1 MAEPLAGSAKG
12 VPILKHQVIPFAR
25 QINPGI
31 DRNDPQAAVTAIEL
45 RFPGTFSHKAWR
57 VIRYMEGAM
66 FLYAYK
72 GKFIVTDESLELTAY
87 GDGSYEKPF
96 GAPRWAGSSLDEL
109 EGWLEQIADEYD
121 KLAEVPGWEIEQ
133 PAERI
138 ISKAPWHEPS
148 PNILVKL
155 VRSNQFVGVKT
166 YCRKHGS
173 HGRFLINE
181 AILRWLLEAEIGAV
195 KFDSDCGDYVK
206 IMRRKDSLQFSF
218 AWLNTY
224 GDDSVKGFRQDI
236 TIPLLTVQ
244 LVLDDGEAQK
254 YLYIPPEPCA
264 KIITCHA
271 ARTIREIVK
280 DKQKRRALSK
290 GLRDCFR
297 WANETVTLYP
307 DGKDSFFFTTKS
319 GCPKNGGLILHEG
332 VRHGCPCLYYCV
344 HT

>member
-1 MAEPLAGSAKG
+1 M
-12 VPILKHQVIPFAR
+12 KHRVIPFAK

-72 GKFIVTDESLELTAY
+72 GKFIATDESLELTAC

-96 GAPRWAGSSLDEL
+96 GAPHWTGSSLDEL

-121 KLAEVPGWEIEQ
+121 KMAKVPGWEIEQ

-138 ISKAPWHEPS
+138 VSKAPWHEPS

-181 AILRWLLEAEIGAV
+181 AREAEV
-195 KFDSDCGDYVK
+195 
-206 IMRRKDSLQFSF
+206 
-218 AWLNTY
+218 
-224 GDDSVKGFRQDI
+224 
-236 TIPLLTVQ
+236 
-244 LVLDDGEAQK
+244 
-254 YLYIPPEPCA
+254 
-264 KIITCHA
+264 II
-271 ARTIREIVK
+271 
-280 DKQKRRALSK
+280 
-290 GLRDCFR
+290 
-297 WANETVTLYP
+297 
-307 DGKDSFFFTTKS
+307 
-319 GCPKNGGLILHEG
+319 
-332 VRHGCPCLYYCV
+332 
-344 HT
+344 

>member
-72 GKFIVTDESLELTAY
+72 GKFIATDESLELTAY
-87 GDGSYEKPF
+87 GDGSEEKPF
-96 GAPRWAGSSLDEL
+96 GAPRWTGQSLENL
-109 EGWLEQIADEYD
+109 ERWLEQIADEYD
-121 KLAEVPGWEIEQ
+121 KLAEVPGWETEQ

-138 ISKAPWHEPS
+138 LRKAPWHEPS

-173 HGRFLINE
+173 HGRFLIKE
-181 AILRWLLEAEIGAV
+181 VILRWLLEAEIGAV

-218 AWLNTY
+218 A
-224 GDDSVKGFRQDI
+224 
-236 TIPLLTVQ
+236 
-244 LVLDDGEAQK
+244 
-254 YLYIPPEPCA
+254 
-264 KIITCHA
+264 
-271 ARTIREIVK
+271 
-280 DKQKRRALSK
+280 
-290 GLRDCFR
+290 
-297 WANETVTLYP
+297 
-307 DGKDSFFFTTKS
+307 
-319 GCPKNGGLILHEG
+319 
-332 VRHGCPCLYYCV
+332 
-344 HT
+344 

>member
-1 MAEPLAGSAKG
+1 
-12 VPILKHQVIPFAR
+12 
-25 QINPGI
+25 
-31 DRNDPQAAVTAIEL
+31 
-45 RFPGTFSHKAWR
+45 
-57 VIRYMEGAM
+57 M

-72 GKFIVTDESLELTAY
+72 GKFIATDESLELTAC

-96 GAPRWAGSSLDEL
+96 GAPRWTGSSLDEL

-138 ISKAPWHEPS
+138 VNKAPWHEPS

-173 HGRFLINE
+173 HGRFLISE

-206 IMRRKDSLQFSF
+206 IMRRKDSLQFFF

-244 LVLDDGEAQK
+244 LVLDEGEAQRH
-254 YLYIPPEPCA
+254 LYIPPEPCA

-319 GCPKNGGLILHEG
+319 GCPQNGGLILHEG
-332 VRHGCPCLYYCV
+332 VRHGYPCLYYCV